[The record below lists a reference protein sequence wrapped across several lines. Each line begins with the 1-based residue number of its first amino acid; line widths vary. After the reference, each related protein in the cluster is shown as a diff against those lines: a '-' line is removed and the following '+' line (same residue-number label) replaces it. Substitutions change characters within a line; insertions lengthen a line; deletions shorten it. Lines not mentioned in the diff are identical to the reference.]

1 MSKIVCLPLKKL
13 PTVLSNPLSFY
24 VSRGTICGIKFSLWK
39 ISCVLFVIV
48 GQWAKNFPFPAK
60 IFQQGLRMSCIH
72 VHNNLFMERYFEKK
86 NFKQFLIMI
95 TLFRLFNRI
104 FPTALSNSFLFYVS
118 RGHWEEK
125 HFFWKKV
132 FFPTSFGHWAK
143 FFAFL
148 SNILKRVVKTEF
160 SVYGRAFCLDFFFLK
175 KYLYSIFLGH
185 WKKLFEVFGK

>member
-1 MSKIVCLPLKKL
+1 MLCFSDVEWINIKLLLNHFPQGWQNSILCDHEDNLSDCIFKKILFSRFRKMSKIVCLPLKKL

-86 NFKQFLIMI
+86 
-95 TLFRLFNRI
+95 
-104 FPTALSNSFLFYVS
+104 
-118 RGHWEEK
+118 
-125 HFFWKKV
+125 
-132 FFPTSFGHWAK
+132 K
-143 FFAFL
+143 FQTISDYDHIISAF
-148 SNILKRVVKTEF
+148 
-160 SVYGRAFCLDFFFLK
+160 
-175 KYLYSIFLGH
+175 
-185 WKKLFEVFGK
+185 